1 MYKQSTYNK
10 AYKEG
15 MAVDCK
21 YVKRKQL
28 QNYLTAEVLEKYK
41 SKFEEGLKKRK
52 SDTVAPMSPRED
64 SPEANK
70 RVKRDSECT
79 PGQVRFYKIV

>member
-1 MYKQSTYNK
+1 
-10 AYKEG
+10 

-28 QNYLTAEVLEKYK
+28 QNYLTPDVLEKYK
-41 SKFEEGLKKRK
+41 SKFEEGPKKRK
-52 SDTVAPMSPRED
+52 SDSVALLSPRED

-70 RVKRDSECT
+70 RVKRDSESM
-79 PGQVRFYKIV
+79 PGQVRFC